1 MPQTITPNLKEQYN
15 SLKEANPKL
24 RIRNAAEQLNV
35 SEAQLV
41 VLNIGEGTTLL
52 RPEFKEILKEI
63 IHLGKVMG
71 LTRNDSVVHERKGVY
86 DNLSFEGPI
95 GLAVNPDIDLR
106 MFMMHWKYAFAV
118 EEADRKSIQIFDKS
132 GEATHKIYLTSESN
146 VEAYD
151 SLVEKFKAE
160 KQQEELVFEAYP
172 PLAKELPDSE
182 IDVNGFQQGWKDLK
196 DTHEFFSLTRIY
208 KLSRTQALRLAPKEF
223 VQQVPND
230 TARKALQL
238 ASERQVPIMVFVGN
252 RACIQIHSGTVNKL
266 MEAGPWY
273 NVLDPMFN
281 LHLNE
286 TAIASSFIV
295 KKPSV
300 DGIVTSLEI
309 FDRKGEMIVQFFG
322 ARKPGVPELETWR
335 ALVNDLSII

>member
-1 MPQTITPNLKEQYN
+1 MSQTITPNLKEQYN

-41 VLNIGEGTTLL
+41 ALNIGEGTTLL

-63 IHLGKVMG
+63 FHLGKVMG

-95 GLAVNPDIDLR
+95 GLAVNADIDLR
-106 MFMMHWKYAFAV
+106 MFMMHWKHAFAV
-118 EEADRKSIQIFDKS
+118 SEADRKSIQIFDRS

-146 VEAYD
+146 VAAYD
-151 SLVEKFKAE
+151 TLVAKFTADNQHE
-160 KQQEELVFEAYP
+160 VLAFEAYP

-196 DTHEFFSLTRIY
+196 DTHEFFGLTRTHQ
-208 KLSRTQALRLAPKEF
+208 LTRTQALRLAPKEF
-223 VQQVPND
+223 VQQVSND

-252 RACIQIHSGTVNKL
+252 RGCIQIHSGTVNTL

-309 FDRKGEMIVQFFG
+309 FDEKGEMIVQFFG

-335 ALVNDLSII
+335 ALVIDLSKI

>member
-1 MPQTITPNLKEQYN
+1 MSQTIAPSLKEQYN
-15 SLKEANPKL
+15 SLKEVNPKL
-24 RIRNAAEQLNV
+24 RIRNAAEELNV

-41 VLNIGEGTTLL
+41 SLNIGEGTTLL
-52 RPEFKEILKEI
+52 RPDFQEILKEI
-63 IHLGKVMG
+63 NHLGKVMG

-86 DNLSFEGPI
+86 NNLSFEGPI
-95 GLAVNPDIDLR
+95 GLAVNEDIDLR

-118 EEADRKSIQIFDKS
+118 SEGDRKSIQIFDKS
-132 GEATHKIYLTSESN
+132 GEATHKIYLISESN
-146 VEAYD
+146 IPAYD
-151 SLVEKFKAE
+151 AVVEKFKAE
-160 KQQEELVFEAYP
+160 NQHEELVFEAYP
-172 PLAKELPDSE
+172 PLATEIPDSE
-182 IDVNGFQQGWKDLK
+182 IDVASFQQGWKDLK
-196 DTHEFFSLTRIY
+196 DTHEFFGLTRTY
-208 KLSRTQALRLAPKEF
+208 KLSRTQALRLAPQEF

-252 RACIQIHSGTVNKL
+252 RGCIQIHSGTVNKL

-309 FDRKGEMIVQFFG
+309 FDEKGEMIVQFFG

-335 ALVNDLSII
+335 VLVNDLSKI